1 MHFTRRLLDPHR
13 SGLIVTLSVL
23 AASAAAVSC
32 SSSEEPGASRV
43 ADAGL
48 DTADSG
54 ADGAEATDAAPDSS
68 VRDAGSFDGKPLPV
82 VCGSSPC
89 ATALV
94 TTLGKSVE
102 DKGEGFCALLDDG
115 TVACWG
121 ANGAGQL
128 GRGEAEGEAL
138 VDSSKA
144 ARVVGLSN
152 ITSLDHTC
160 AVDTSGSVWCW
171 GTGPFSWSEDGG
183 VVSATHTSPVKLDL
197 PPVTKVA
204 RSFATACAVVGGG
217 DVQCWGSNALGQLA
231 PLTEASSGEPKRAA
245 LPQGALASALEVGN
259 ATFVLRADGSVVSW
273 GGNPGIGRVSP
284 SFPDP
289 LPQVVSLAKVTQIDS
304 AYDNTCA
311 VANGIGYC
319 WGARILLTKGTVLE
333 RALPEAVGT
342 PERLVQIATTRSESA
357 SVFPEVRE
365 LKPFRWCAVGQSGNV
380 YCWGFNESG
389 QAGSGTQEY
398 VPRAVRAFDLP
409 EGTAVA
415 QVKTTVNTTC
425 ALLTNGKVF
434 CWGSNFNGQL
444 GNGLNRGKSL
454 APAEVVLP

>member
-1 MHFTRRLLDPHR
+1 M
-13 SGLIVTLSVL
+13 
-23 AASAAAVSC
+23 SC
-32 SSSEEPGASRV
+32 SSSSDDPSAPPI
-43 ADAGL
+43 ADAGR
-48 DTADSG
+48 DEGDATEVIDA
-54 ADGAEATDAAPDSS
+54 ATDSS
-68 VRDAGSFDGKPLPV
+68 IRDADSFDGKPLPV
-82 VCGSSPC
+82 VCASSPC

-94 TTLGKSVE
+94 TTLGRSID

-128 GRGEAEGEAL
+128 GRGEGGGVGVGEAL
-138 VDSSKA
+138 VDSSTA

-183 VVSATHTSPVKLDL
+183 VVSATHTTPVKLDL
-197 PPVTKVA
+197 PLATKVA
-204 RSFATACAVVGGG
+204 RSFATACAVVGG
-217 DVQCWGSNALGQLA
+217 DVQCWGSNALGQLG
-231 PLTEASSGEPKRAA
+231 PLTEVSSGEPKRAA

-259 ATFVLRADGSVVSW
+259 ATFVIRDDGSVLSW
-273 GGNPGIGRVSP
+273 GGNPGIGRISP

-289 LPQVVSLAKVTQIDS
+289 FPQLVALTNVTQIDS

-319 WGARILLTKGTVLE
+319 WGARLLPTKGTVLE
-333 RALPEAVGT
+333 RALPEAVGA
-342 PERLVQIATTRSESA
+342 PERLVQIATTRTDAA

-365 LKPFRWCAVGQSGNV
+365 FKPFRWCAVAASGSV

-389 QAGSGTQEY
+389 QAGNGTQEY
-398 VPRAVRAFDLP
+398 VPRAVRVDLP
-409 EGTAVA
+409 EGARVA
-415 QVKTTVNTTC
+415 QVKTTINTTC
-425 ALLTNGKVF
+425 ALFTNGKLY

-454 APAEVVLP
+454 AMTEVVLP